1 MTPFSAA
8 LSSVLIALRTD
19 SFVSSAPSANAAR
32 AWLTA
37 VRAEP
42 RTLRLFRRRF
52 SFCRFRLI
60 CDLILAKV
68 FLRKISC
75 RRSHT
80 SGTFLEWRRCIL
92 HEATGFVQQFPT
104 TGSIQFARELYPLN

>member
-42 RTLRLFRRRF
+42 RTLRLLRRRF

-75 RRSHT
+75 LSFFLYRRR
-80 SGTFLEWRRCIL
+80 LIL
-92 HEATGFVQQFPT
+92 HDGAIFVQQF
-104 TGSIQFARELYPLN
+104 RV